1 MPNAASTVPHM
12 EPRDELAIEIA
23 TDLSTLEKDIEE
35 WKAGDRSDYDEWN
48 RLNYTISNLNNEV
61 NELEHLEHIHEGGL
75 IS

>member
-1 MPNAASTVPHM
+1 MPNI
-12 EPRDELAIEIA
+12 EPREELAIEIE
-23 TDLSTLEKDIEE
+23 TELSTLEKDIEE

-48 RLNYTISNLNNEV
+48 RFNYSIASLNDDV